1 MKAIAEI
8 LVKLPLKEGQDRTE
22 GPRAGPPFQMPFRRR
37 FRPMNA
43 TPGGFMSRRS
53 RHRLS
58 FARSCS
64 VKRMMRNMRRMMRNM
79 RKMIR
84 NMMRNMERVWN
95 AVLQQEA
102 TSPY

>member
-1 MKAIAEI
+1 
-8 LVKLPLKEGQDRTE
+8 
-22 GPRAGPPFQMPFRRR
+22 
-37 FRPMNA
+37 
-43 TPGGFMSRRS
+43 
-53 RHRLS
+53 
-58 FARSCS
+58 
-64 VKRMMRNMRRMMRNM
+64 MRNM